1 VLQFTGNNRKRPVRE
16 DAMKVKEILREK
28 GSSVITIRPEAPVR
42 EVVDILTKHGIGAL
56 VVVDEAKNIQG
67 IVTERDVLRR
77 CVRDDSP
84 DLSKPVRSIMTDD
97 VIVGV
102 PDDDVDYVMHIITEN
117 KIRHLPIV
125 IGKNLAGI
133 VSIGDVVKAVM
144 KEMEFENRHL
154 KDYIKSG
161 G

>member
-1 VLQFTGNNRKRPVRE
+1 
-16 DAMKVKEILREK
+16 MKVKEILREK
-28 GSSVITIRPEAPVR
+28 GSAVKTIKPEAPVR
-42 EVVDILTKHGIGAL
+42 EVVDVLTKYSIGAL
-56 VVVDEAKNIQG
+56 IVVDDSEGIVG

-77 CVRDDSP
+77 CVKAEKP
-84 DLSKPVRSIMTDD
+84 DLTKPVRSIMTED

-102 PDDDVDYVMHIITEN
+102 PDDDVEYVMNILTKN

-133 VSIGDVVKAVM
+133 VSIGDMVKCM
-144 KEMEFENRHL
+144 LKEMEFENRHL

>member
-1 VLQFTGNNRKRPVRE
+1 VPALGVAVEGK
-16 DAMKVKEILREK
+16 MKVKEILRAK
-28 GSSVITIRPEAPVR
+28 GSGVITIKPEAPVR
-42 EVVDILTKHGIGAL
+42 EMLHLLTKHSVGAL
-56 VVVDEAKNIQG
+56 VVIDDADNICG

-77 CVRDDSP
+77 CLNAGEPS
-84 DLSKPVRSIMTDD
+84 LSTPVRAIMTTD

-102 PDDDVDYVMHIITEN
+102 PDDDVDYVMNVITEN

-125 IGKNLAGI
+125 VGNSLAGI
-133 VSIGDVVKAVM
+133 VSIGDVVKSM
-144 KEMEFENRHL
+144 LKEIEFENRHL

>member
-1 VLQFTGNNRKRPVRE
+1 
-16 DAMKVKEILREK
+16 MKVKEILRGK
-28 GSSVITIRPEAPVR
+28 GSDVITIKPEAPVR
-42 EVVDILTKHGIGAL
+42 DVVDVLTKHSIGAL
-56 VVVDEAKNIQG
+56 VVVDDSKNICG
-67 IVTERDVLRR
+67 IVTERDILRR
-77 CVRDDSP
+77 CLKAGAP
-84 DLSKPVRSIMTDD
+84 DLSTPVRAVMTSD

-102 PDDDVDYVMHIITEN
+102 PDDDVDYVMNVITEN

-125 IGKNLAGI
+125 AGRKLAGI
-133 VSIGDVVKAVM
+133 VSIGDIVKSLH